1 MEPGPFTLR
10 ELDWMASSK
19 IRADWERTSAMM
31 AMMVNTGSRF
41 YGEWIP
47 LDRFVPKDETEGEVP
62 QQDQVIHDP
71 ETKRRIGEEMR
82 RLFS

>member
-31 AMMVNTGSRF
+31 AMMINTGSRF
-41 YGEWIP
+41 CGEWVP
-47 LDRFVPKDETEGEVP
+47 LDRFVPKTETDDEVQEE
-62 QQDQVIHDP
+62 VIHDS
-71 ETKRRIGEEMR
+71 ETKRRIGVEMR
-82 RLFS
+82 RLFHK